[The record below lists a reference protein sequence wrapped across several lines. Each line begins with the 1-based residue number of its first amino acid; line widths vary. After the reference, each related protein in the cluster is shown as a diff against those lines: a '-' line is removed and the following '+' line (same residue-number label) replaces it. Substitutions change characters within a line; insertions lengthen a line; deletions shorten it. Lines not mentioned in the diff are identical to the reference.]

1 MKLGIGGGAFGF
13 RGGISTR
20 GVGVGLG
27 PFSAGTSWRGG
38 RARGGRGGEA
48 VWVIVIGLV
57 LFLALWPYLLG
68 TFIAVQCGAWNPST
82 TRFVVG
88 WCFEVVYVAIL
99 VAAYISSR
107 HQSALRAAEEA
118 RRMAELTASGVVYP
132 VERARSVVY
141 RHGTCT
147 VNHRSAEAAARCGKS
162 TTPVAGYSS
171 GNISASGITVV
182 DDPRPMNRLEFAWPI
197 GILVVGLVVG
207 AVTFVVDPIHS
218 PAGDAAAKSC
228 PTHTPASGSVTMP
241 DLVGQNAGGVESK
254 LRSLGLASVG
264 LSSANP
270 NYKSVWKASNWTVVS
285 TDPGPGCVISPHY
298 PVTVYVTK

>member
-1 MKLGIGGGAFGF
+1 M
-13 RGGISTR
+13 
-20 GVGVGLG
+20 GVG

-38 RARGGRGGEA
+38 RARGRGGGEI

-88 WCFEVVYVAIL
+88 WCFEVVYIAIL
-99 VAAYISSR
+99 VAAYVSSR

-118 RRMAELTASGVVYP
+118 RRMAELTASGVVYQ
-132 VERARSVVY
+132 VNRARSVVY

-147 VNHRSAEAAARCGKS
+147 MNHRSAEVAGRCGKS
-162 TTPVAGYSS
+162 ATPVAGYSS
-171 GNISASGITVV
+171 GQITASGTTAMDHPVI
-182 DDPRPMNRLEFAWPI
+182 NRLDFAWPV
-197 GILVVGLVVG
+197 GILVVGLIVGVVIFI
-207 AVTFVVDPIHS
+207 ADPIHS
-218 PAGDAAAKSC
+218 PAGDAAANPC
-228 PTHTPASGSVTMP
+228 PAQMAATETITMP
-241 DLVGQNAGGVESK
+241 GLIGQNAGGVERRLK
-254 LRSLGLASVG
+254 SLGLTSVE

-285 TDPGPGCVISPHY
+285 TDPGPGCLIGLHY